1 MRLASYGAAVVNI
14 NSKSAARKKVREAQM
29 KANEA
34 RLEREHHN
42 VDDAASFL
50 VELGRL
56 GAVDEWE
63 QGRIVEIR
71 AEGSGGGTNTAGCRR
86 AAKLSL
92 RSRSWPVSKS
102 GGPPRRPVLAA
113 ARLYRQ
119 SRRRP
124 PRNHRHRL
132 RLPRRNTEHADWM
145 PSPIIQ

>member
-1 MRLASYGAAVVNI
+1 VRPASYGAAVVNI

-50 VELGRL
+50 VELDRL

-71 AEGSGGGTNTAGCRR
+71 AEGERR
-86 AAKLSL
+86 EMSDSKCCSSIPFPSALV
-92 RSRSWPVSKS
+92 RSA
-102 GGPPRRPVLAA
+102 PRRGFGP
-113 ARLYRQ
+113 
-119 SRRRP
+119 
-124 PRNHRHRL
+124 
-132 RLPRRNTEHADWM
+132 
-145 PSPIIQ
+145 